1 MIITVEVTPSDAD
14 ESSEVKVR
22 EIKRALERSRK
33 RDRTRYAEKVRKRK
47 KGKKER
53 RKKERKKKVAKKVR
67 EVYVIHEPINQRS
80 FNRFPV

>member
-47 KGKKER
+47 KGKKRE
-53 RKKERKKKVAKKVR
+53 KKERKKEKGGEKS
-67 EVYVIHEPINQRS
+67 VYVIHELINQRS